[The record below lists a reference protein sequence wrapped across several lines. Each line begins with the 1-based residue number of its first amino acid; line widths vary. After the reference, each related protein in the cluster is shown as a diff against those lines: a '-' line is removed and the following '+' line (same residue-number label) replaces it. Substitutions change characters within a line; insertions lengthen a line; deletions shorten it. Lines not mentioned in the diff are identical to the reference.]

1 MSGPLHVYYGPEI
14 LLYDF
19 GPGHPFNQRRVE
31 LSVRLM
37 EACGLFDGNGNTLRP
52 IQQGTRDDALLFH
65 EPGYLDFLARASE
78 TGKGVLDQGDTP
90 AFPGCLD
97 AALWGV
103 GATLEALDT
112 VMSGDGHAFSP
123 GGGWHH
129 GYRDHASG
137 FCILND
143 GAIALAA
150 ARERFGIKR
159 ALYLDIDVHHGDG
172 VFYGFYG
179 DGWLLDIDFHQ
190 DGRTLFPGK
199 GFVEEL
205 GGGDAAGTKLNIPLL
220 PGASDDAALLAWREV
235 AVPAIRAFR
244 PELIVVQCGAD
255 AHSGDPLAMLEWSL
269 GTYTEII
276 ASVHALTHEVSGG
289 RLLLLGGGGY
299 NPANVC
305 LVWPAIAH
313 AVGNVPLP
321 ERVPEPW
328 RQSFEGTYG
337 VGAPERFSEPPT
349 SATRPL
355 RAAARCVEDLRQL
368 SPLAR
373 GEKPASLSDE

>member
-31 LSVRLM
+31 LSVELM
-37 EACGLFDGNGNTLRP
+37 EACGLFQANGNSLRP
-52 IQQGTRDDALLFH
+52 IQQGTREDALLFH
-65 EPGYLDFLARASE
+65 EARYLEFLAQASVR
-78 TGKGVLDQGDTP
+78 GDGVLDHGDTP

-97 AALWGV
+97 ASLWGV
-103 GATLEALDT
+103 GASLDALGA
-112 VMSGDGHAFSP
+112 VMTGEGHAFSP

-150 ARERFGIKR
+150 ARERYDVTR

-172 VFYGFYG
+172 VFYGFYQ

-199 GFVEEL
+199 GFVGEVGTGE
-205 GGGDAAGTKLNIPLL
+205 AAGTKLNIPLL
-220 PGASDDAALLAWREV
+220 QGAGDDAALLAWREV

-244 PELIVVQCGAD
+244 PELIVMQCGAD
-255 AHSGDPLAMLEWSL
+255 AHAGDPLAMLEWSL
-269 GTYTEII
+269 GAYTEII
-276 ASVHALTHEVSGG
+276 TSVHALAHAVADG

-313 AVGNVPLP
+313 MVGDVPLP
-321 ERVPEPW
+321 DRVPENW
-328 RQSFEGTYG
+328 RESFEDTYG
-337 VGAPERFSEPPT
+337 RRAPERFSEPPT

-355 RAAARCVEDLRQL
+355 QAAARCVEELRRL
-368 SPLAR
+368 SPLASR
-373 GEKPASLSDE
+373 A

>member
-1 MSGPLHVYYGPEI
+1 MSGSLHVYYGPEI

-19 GPGHPFNQRRVE
+19 GPGHPFNQRRVK
-31 LSVRLM
+31 LSVELM
-37 EACGLFDGNGNTLRP
+37 DACELFQANGNTLRP
-52 IQQGTRDDALLFH
+52 IQQGTRADALLFH
-65 EPGYLDFLARASE
+65 EPGYLDFLADASI
-78 TGKGVLDQGDTP
+78 TGEGVLDHGDTP

-103 GATLEALDT
+103 GASLGALDA
-112 VMSGDGHAFSP
+112 VMTGEGHAFSP

-150 ARERFGIKR
+150 ARQRYGIQR

-172 VFYGFYG
+172 VFYGYYG

-199 GFVEEL
+199 GFAEEV
-205 GGGDAAGTKLNIPLL
+205 GTGEATGTKLNIPLL
-220 PGASDDAALLAWREV
+220 PGAGDDAALLAWREV

-244 PELIVVQCGAD
+244 PELIVMQCGAD
-255 AHSGDPLAMLEWSL
+255 AHAGDPLAMLEWSL
-269 GTYTEII
+269 GAYTEII
-276 ASVHALTHEVSGG
+276 ASVHALAHEVADG

-305 LVWPAIAH
+305 LIWPAIAH
-313 AVGNVPLP
+313 AVGDVSLP
-321 ERVPEPW
+321 DRVPDHW
-328 RQSFEGTYG
+328 RKSFEDAYG
-337 VGAPERFSEPPT
+337 RRAPERFSEPPT

-355 RAAARCVEDLRQL
+355 QAAARCVDDLRRL
-368 SPLAR
+368 SRLI
-373 GEKPASLSDE
+373 GQG